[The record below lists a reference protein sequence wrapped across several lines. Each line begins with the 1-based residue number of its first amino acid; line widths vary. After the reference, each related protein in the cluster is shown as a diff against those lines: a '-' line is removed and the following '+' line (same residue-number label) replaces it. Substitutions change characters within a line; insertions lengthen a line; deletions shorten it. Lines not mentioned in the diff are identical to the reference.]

1 MRRKVWLAGIC
12 LFVVLLIWLIWE
24 SVSLQ
29 VTKYQVSSENL
40 PKAFDGYRIV
50 QVSDFHN
57 HRYGADNAGLLEEI
71 KKLRPDIIAV
81 TGDVIT
87 NSRDLKTDN
96 TPNFLRRLTAIAPVY
111 YVPGNHEAWTS
122 EYPRLERQMRDAG
135 IHVLRNEKVVL
146 QKGTDTIELLG
157 VDDPAFAEE
166 SFADDAAAMDAAL
179 QKLCDGSHCRI
190 LLSHRPEL
198 FDQYAAH
205 NIDLVFS
212 GHAHGGQF
220 RLPGIGGL
228 YAPNQ
233 GIFPKYSGGLYR
245 KGNTQMVVSRGLGN
259 GFFPIR
265 IGNRLEL
272 VFVTLHTENGR

>member
-1 MRRKVWLAGIC
+1 
-12 LFVVLLIWLIWE
+12 
-24 SVSLQ
+24 
-29 VTKYQVSSENL
+29 
-40 PKAFDGYRIV
+40 
-50 QVSDFHN
+50 
-57 HRYGADNAGLLEEI
+57 
-71 KKLRPDIIAV
+71 
-81 TGDVIT
+81 
-87 NSRDLKTDN
+87 
-96 TPNFLRRLTAIAPVY
+96 
-111 YVPGNHEAWTS
+111 
-122 EYPRLERQMRDAG
+122 MRDAG
-135 IHVLRNEKVVL
+135 IQVLRNEKVVL

-166 SFADDAAAMDAAL
+166 SFVDDAAAMDAAL

-205 NIDLVFS
+205 HIDLVFS

>member
-1 MRRKVWLAGIC
+1 MKVKLWIAGIS
-12 LFVVLLIWLIWE
+12 LLVILIIWLYWS

-29 VTKYQVSSENL
+29 VTKYQVSANNL

-57 HRYGADNAGLLEEI
+57 HHYGADNADLLEEI
-71 KKLRPDIIAV
+71 KKLRPDIVVV

-87 NSRDLKTDN
+87 DSRDLESDN
-96 TPNFLRRLTAIAPVY
+96 TPDFLCRLAGIAPVY
-111 YVPGNHEAWTS
+111 YVPGNHEARIP
-122 EYPRLERQMRDAG
+122 EYPQLEQQMLEAG
-135 IHVLRNEKVVL
+135 IHVLRNEKITL
-146 QKGTDTIELLG
+146 REGKDTIELLG
-157 VDDPAFAEE
+157 VDDPAFAKD
-166 SFADDAAAMDAAL
+166 SFTDDSMIIDSAL
-179 QKLCDGSHCRI
+179 QQLCDDTGYTI

>member
-122 EYPRLERQMRDAG
+122 EYPRLERQMLEAG